1 MANENE
7 KPIHNIA
14 IASLACAILGIFL
27 FGIIAGAAAIG
38 LGFYA
43 KSQIEKGNGRG
54 LKMALSGIWA
64 GVVVLALSLLG
75 MLIEEPEV
83 VGVDEDDFK
92 YANSS
97 LLNMIKVAEELDTK
111 GRYKEA
117 EEIHNILKKHILL

>member
-83 VGVDEDDFK
+83 VVAPTPVDTWPGLAK
-92 YANSS
+92 YIFDS
-97 LLNMIKVAEELDTK
+97 LISN
-111 GRYKEA
+111 
-117 EEIHNILKKHILL
+117 

>member
-1 MANENE
+1 VTPEMNQEVVNEPVIDE
-7 KPIHNIA
+7 TSKPIKTPVEENKEDFVKTIPD
-14 IASLACAILGIFL
+14 I
-27 FGIIAGAAAIG
+27 
-38 LGFYA
+38 
-43 KSQIEKGNGRG
+43 KQ
-54 LKMALSGIWA
+54 
-64 GVVVLALSLLG
+64 V
-75 MLIEEPEV
+75 EEPEF